1 MTTRSVRRRRVRQ
14 ARSGSRPWTRARVSG
29 AVVTTAQTN
38 PAWTYSATKRSLQLT
53 AEPAVIE
60 AGPTHSHVTH
70 AQHTDPA
77 AHQAPSRRLIRQ
89 LGDPSAQISGALADG
104 AVVGM
109 PADAAAVAHRKGVL
123 PGGKKRPQ
131 FLSKLV
137 HVVHGVSHLS
147 VARRVLGAS
156 PRALNASAAHAGIS
170 ARTRSFVHAV
180 DRRAGAQPPAVA
192 VPLNNIGAGARP
204 SSPTSPWSS
213 SASTPLPVRP
223 GATWP
228 VGSLRSWSTRPP
240 NPKRNESPPRTVL
253 GAILISP
260 FSDPS
265 LDAALGQLKASPS
278 LHTPLLRLPR
288 ARRATPR
295 GARTRAGHR
304 RPAVP
309 RQPRAVTARI
319 KQADVRP
326 PVAQVQSSMHHEDGR
341 LPRSPVT
348 RPSVPPARPS
358 FMTLRLPE
366 SARSRRSRPTP
377 H

>member
-1 MTTRSVRRRRVRQ
+1 MDACQGLGRRRHDCADEPGVDLLSHETVLAAHRGAGRDRGRPDTLPRH
-14 ARSGSRPWTRARVSG
+14 ARTTHGPSGTPGPQSPPNPSARRSERADQRRARGSRGGRDARPCCSRGPSQRRTPRRQEAPSV
-29 AVVTTAQTN
+29 
-38 PAWTYSATKRSLQLT
+38 PL
-53 AEPAVIE
+53 E
-60 AGPTHSHVTH
+60 AGPRRAWRVSLVGR
-70 AQHTDPA
+70 
-77 AHQAPSRRLIRQ
+77 APRPRRLASRIERQ
-89 LGDPSAQISGALADG
+89 
-104 AVVGM
+104 
-109 PADAAAVAHRKGVL
+109 R
-123 PGGKKRPQ
+123 
-131 FLSKLV
+131 
-137 HVVHGVSHLS
+137 
-147 VARRVLGAS
+147 
-156 PRALNASAAHAGIS
+156 
-170 ARTRSFVHAV
+170 RTRRYIRPDKVV
-180 DRRAGAQPPAVA
+180 CTCGRPPRRRAAPAVA